1 MKNQVLTLSKTMT
14 VMFFIFALTGI
25 GCKKDEVNELATQ
38 EIFQKKIADIIPKQY
53 QDSLVKMGIVIN
65 QEITPPK
72 LDGAFVLKVL
82 KLVKSNRPTDVP
94 DMVFANID
102 IKFFGQDADNNI
114 KFIGRSTGTR
124 ASADTSIVTA
134 ISGSGKQFTV
144 YGKTKSVIN
153 SNSAIFGVIFSGEID
168 GNVLRNVRRG
178 IINIDNSKG
187 GTAFIKQGE
196 GRVTRDDDLVS
207 ESIPM
212 F

>member
-124 ASADTSIVTA
+124 TSADTSIVTA
-134 ISGSGKQFTV
+134 ISGSGKRFTV